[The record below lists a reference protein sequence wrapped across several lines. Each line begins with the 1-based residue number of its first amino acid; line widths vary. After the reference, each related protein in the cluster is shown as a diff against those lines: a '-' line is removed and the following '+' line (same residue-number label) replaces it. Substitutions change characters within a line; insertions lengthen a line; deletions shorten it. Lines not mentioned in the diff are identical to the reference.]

1 MSLSVPKFIKTAFAA
16 IGIKNNIPEA
26 SNNVTG
32 RAGYDKGFP
41 EINMQPIKAGGI
53 PPNGGDMNGVIYE
66 LSTVVQ
72 YYQSGV
78 YFPFNQDFANSIGGY
93 QSGAVVSDPASMWVN
108 EVNNN
113 TTFPT
118 GWTQFSFNQATE
130 VVNGTAKIS
139 TQSLVNA
146 GSDDS
151 TFVTPKKIRAG
162 FSIRLL
168 ENGYILFPTW
178 LGGFSILWGSVP
190 SANYQTT
197 AVVFPIAFPNN
208 ALQIFASGG
217 QGTGATQAYVVT
229 NGLTRTGA
237 TFNAFWGSN
246 NSSPSLAAFG
256 AVQIRYIAIG
266 F

>member
-1 MSLSVPKFIKTAFAA
+1 MALSVPKFIKTAFAA
-16 IGIKNNIPEA
+16 LGIKNNIPDA

-41 EINMQPIKAGGI
+41 EINMQPIEVGGI
-53 PPNGGDMNGVIYE
+53 PPSGGDMNGIIYD
-66 LSTVVQ
+66 LSAVVQ

-78 YFPFNQDFANSIGGY
+78 YFPFNQDFANAIGGY
-93 QSGAVVSDPASMWVN
+93 QSGAVVSDPTSMWIN

-113 TTFPT
+113 TSFPA
-118 GWTQFSFNQATE
+118 GWTQFSLNQATE
-130 VVNGTAKIS
+130 IIKGTARIS
-139 TQSLVNA
+139 TQDLVNA
-146 GSDDS
+146 GVDDS

-162 FSIRLL
+162 FSISLL

-178 LGGFSILWGSVP
+178 LGGLVILWGAVP
-190 SANYQTT
+190 SADYQTT
-197 AVVFPIAFPNN
+197 TAVFPMAFPTN

-229 NGLTRTGA
+229 NGVTRTGA
-237 TFNAFWGSN
+237 TFNAFWGLN
-246 NSSPSLAAFG
+246 NRSPSIAAFG
-256 AVQIRYIAIG
+256 AVYIRYFAIG